1 MTSTVF
7 FKGIGVAVLVAAA
20 LQACAPMKPP
30 NPPAS
35 PPPALNDTAWTLAS
49 LPGTA
54 LPPTPTS
61 RPTLQFE
68 DGRAAGSDGCNR
80 YGTDFKAIDGKLEL
94 GPQRMS
100 TQMACPPPQ
109 QQIAL
114 AFNRVLDEVRGY
126 RIEAGSLLLLSAGG
140 ATLATLAAQ
149 PSTLA
154 GTAWQVTGVNNGKQ
168 AVVSVITGT
177 ELTLQFGA
185 DGKLQGSGGCNR
197 FNGSFSEEAKT
208 LRIDRLAGTRMICP
222 EPEGRM
228 AQEAQLLA
236 ALESVAS
243 ARREGDKLELRT
255 ATGAMAVSARLAPP
269 AKP

>member
-1 MTSTVF
+1 MTSTVI
-7 FKGIGVAVLVAAA
+7 FKGIGVAVLVAAT
-20 LQACAPMKPP
+20 LQGCSPMNPPKPP
-30 NPPAS
+30 TS
-35 PPPALNDTAWTLAS
+35 PPPALDDTAWTLAS

-54 LPPTPTS
+54 LPAAP

-68 DGRAAGSDGCNR
+68 NGRAAGSDGCNR
-80 YGTDFKAIDGKLEL
+80 YGTGFKAADGKLEL

-109 QQIAL
+109 QQLAQ

-126 RIEAGSLLLLSAGG
+126 RIEAGSLLLLNAGG

-168 AVVSVITGT
+168 AVVSVIIGT

-185 DGKLQGSGGCNR
+185 DGKLQGNGGCNR
-197 FNGSFSEEAKT
+197 FNGSFSEDGKA
-208 LRIDRLAGTRMICP
+208 LRIDRLAGTRMACP

-236 ALESVAS
+236 ALESVAR
-243 ARREGDKLELRT
+243 ARRDGDKLELRT

>member
-1 MTSTVF
+1 MTSTLF
-7 FKGIGVAVLVAAA
+7 FKRFGTAVLVAVV
-20 LQACAPMKPP
+20 LQGCSPM
-30 NPPAS
+30 NTRNSSATS
-35 PPPALNDTAWTLAS
+35 MQGLDDTAWTLAS

-54 LPPTPTS
+54 LPPTA

-80 YGTDFKAIDGKLEL
+80 YGTSFNAADGKLEL
-94 GPQRMS
+94 APHRMS
-100 TQMACPPPQ
+100 TQMACPEPERQ
-109 QQIAL
+109 LAA

-126 RIEAGSLLLLSAGG
+126 RIEAGSLLLLNAGG
-140 ATLATLAAQ
+140 ATLATLAPQ

-154 GTAWQVTGVNNGKQ
+154 GTAWRVTGVNNGKQ
-168 AVVSVITGT
+168 AVVGVITGT
-177 ELTLQFGA
+177 ELTLQFLA

-197 FNGSFSEEAKT
+197 FNGSFSEEGKS
-208 LRIDRLAGTRMICP
+208 LRIGRLASTRMACA

-228 AQEAQLLA
+228 TQEAQLLA
-236 ALESVAS
+236 ALESAAS

-255 ATGAMAVSARLAPP
+255 ATGALAVSARLDTP